1 MLDFTESGVG
11 MDLSIIMINHNT
23 KTLTAQAITS
33 IVRTNPQISFEIIV
47 VDNSDILEETYH
59 TTQSNVIVLA
69 NVENKGFAH
78 GCNTGA
84 AIAKGEYL
92 LFLNSDTIM
101 QPNTLDASVQ
111 YLRQNPIVGGL
122 GIQVLLSDGSLDH
135 ACRRGFPTPWNA
147 FCYFSHLDK
156 LFPKIPFFN
165 GYRLNH
171 LNQAETHRVD
181 AVTGAYLMMPTE
193 LYRTLDGFDETYF
206 MYGEDLDLCWRI
218 KQAGYDVVYYASVTC
233 LHLKGQSGRASYNP
247 VVQYHFYN
255 AMLIFYDRYYVG
267 KYPNWLTNIIKWA
280 IRKKLQLLTG
290 GVV

>member
-233 LHLKGQSGRASYNP
+233 LHLKGQSGRASYNL